1 MTLSE
6 SITIIREAGF
16 FRQYESL
23 NEMDFLDTLHQIK
36 KGKYSERFGSD
47 YEPERKI
54 DLYSIVGQDTNKFL
68 DIDLEADVCTDNKV
82 YIWLLN
88 TFANASNGLFVP
100 TNINEVWTT
109 EEGPIKVSFISN
121 GQAIIFE
128 PEYIDDWIDGRI
140 FEVINIEMAKVSN
153 ELFTLC
159 SGPNDDWFGQN
170 IIHIRLTHEEKNLLK
185 NKLSWNFPGN

>member
-6 SITIIREAGF
+6 SITIVREAGF
-16 FRQYESL
+16 FRQYQSL

-36 KGKYSERFGSD
+36 KEKYSERFSSD

-54 DLYSIVGQDTNKFL
+54 DLYSIVRQDPNKFL
-68 DIDLEADVCTDNKV
+68 DIDLEADVCADNKV

-88 TFANASNGLFVP
+88 AFAKASNGLFVP

-121 GQAIIFE
+121 GQTIIFE

-140 FEVINIEMAKVSN
+140 FEVINIEMAKASN

-159 SGPNDDWFGQN
+159 SGPNDD
-170 IIHIRLTHEEKNLLK
+170 
-185 NKLSWNFPGN
+185 